1 MGSLLSLA
9 LPSYTK
15 YVVGLILVVALGG
28 YIYVLNEQVNRK
40 EAMLETAN
48 AKITELTNE
57 YAAAVAK
64 LKASIDQQNTAI
76 DALNQVSVANTTKVT
91 KATSKAQG
99 IGNTTDK
106 EVQGIISKTT
116 NGAKPKD
123 INHQLLD
130 TSDIQWDK

>member
-28 YIYVLNEQVNRK
+28 YIYVLNEQVKHK

-48 AKITELTNE
+48 AKITELTDE
-57 YAAAVAK
+57 YAAAVTK
-64 LKASIDQQNTAI
+64 LKASIDQQNEAI
-76 DALNQVSVANTTKVT
+76 DTLNQISVVNKAKVSGA
-91 KATSKAQG
+91 ATKAQG
-99 IGNTTDK
+99 IADKTDK
-106 EVQGIISKTT
+106 QVQAIISK
-116 NGAKPKD
+116 NNSGAKPKT
-123 INHQLLD
+123 IHEQLVD